1 ETLLAIEQGEGNGV
15 ATITASHPGLYW
27 SDERSETLLLVDGDP
42 EPFGGLAE
50 SEGSSYRIG
59 LTDGAHFTHSQ
70 VYVLPGP
77 DHPDRLERVKL
88 QASAD
93 GESWQDL
100 TPELEG
106 ARAHLWSTLTPL
118 DEDSLG
124 WTSLRLINDA
134 PWNGNVAELEVYG
147 TVSR

>member
-1 ETLLAIEQGEGNGV
+1 MDG
-15 ATITASHPGLYW
+15 
-27 SDERSETLLLVDGDP
+27 SDERSEALLLVDGDP
-42 EPFGGLAE
+42 ETFGDLAE
-50 SEGSSYRIG
+50 SAGSSYRIE
-59 LTDGAHFTHSQ
+59 LADGARFTLSQ
-70 VYVLPGP
+70 VYLLPRP
-77 DHPDRLERVKL
+77 DHPERLDGVRL
-88 QASAD
+88 QGSAD